1 MLDRKVSS
9 HVSKADVSQREGP
22 AGSRRW
28 TFAQRAGVASEIW
41 SNRLDKSMN
50 LKTILGAAAITTFV
64 FGIALPAAADQHVK
78 VGALRCEV
86 SAGLGLI
93 ITSSKDLSCAFTSM
107 RGWREQYYGKIH
119 KFGLD
124 LGATDGGVLAWDV
137 FAPVEGPRRHALA
150 GEYGGVDASATVG
163 VGVGANVLV
172 GGSGR
177 AFTLQ
182 PLSVEGQTGLA
193 LAAGVESLTLRPGR

>member
-1 MLDRKVSS
+1 MFL
-9 HVSKADVSQREGP
+9 SKFTGIVA
-22 AGSRRW
+22 A
-28 TFAQRAGVASEIW
+28 TFA
-41 SNRLDKSMN
+41 
-50 LKTILGAAAITTFV
+50 
-64 FGIALPAAADQHVK
+64 FGISLPAVAESNVK

-86 SAGLGLI
+86 SAGLGLV
-93 ITSSKDLSCAFTSM
+93 ITSSKEISCGFTST
-107 RGWREQYYGKIH
+107 RGRTEHYYGKIR

-124 LGATDGGVLAWDV
+124 IGQTGRGVLAWDV

-150 GEYGGVDASATVG
+150 GEYGGVDASATI
-163 VGVGANVLV
+163 GVGAGANILI
-172 GGSGR
+172 GGSDR